1 VINFKRFIAHA
12 RFMPWQIRRAFSK
25 TACDA
30 IEKSITGSEQQ
41 HLGEIRFVVEGQLD
55 SHHLWHGCTARQRAI
70 ELFSQLRVWD
80 TEQNS
85 GVLVYVQLAEKQ
97 LEIVADRGISA
108 RVAQAEWDAI
118 CQEMLRH
125 YGDGHYEAGST
136 AGLQR
141 ITTLLI
147 QHFPG
152 THKNRNELTNKV
164 TLL

>member
-1 VINFKRFIAHA
+1 MHLKRFLTHA
-12 RFMPWQIRRAFSK
+12 LLMPWQTRCAFSK
-25 TACDA
+25 TVCDA

-41 HLGEIRFVVEGQLD
+41 HLGEIRFVVEGQMD

-70 ELFSQLRVWD
+70 ELFSRLRVWD

-85 GVLVYVQLAEKQ
+85 GVLVYVQFAEKQ

-118 CQEMLRH
+118 CNEMLKSYSQGR
-125 YGDGHYEAGST
+125 YEAGST

-141 ITTLLI
+141 ITALLI

-152 THKNRNELTNKV
+152 THKNRDELTNKV